1 MHVIRPQ
8 DLNRDRRGRPRRVAL
23 AMLLVGVVSLLLI
36 FFGPSSPIR
45 VGLLAATAAIGIG
58 VGAGWLLRALQPDHQ
73 LRRAEALIELLS
85 ATLGDDYTLIL
96 HPQLPVRDLERLDGI
111 LVGPGG
117 VRILTVREWHGRY
130 RVRARSWDYDTHTR
144 HGWIKCRTNPS
155 TDATAL
161 MFGVSRWAEAMA
173 LPEIN
178 LRPAIV
184 FPFSHS
190 QIVLE
195 EPSDEIITTDN
206 APWWAN
212 AYGRVMRVNEATA
225 ARVIQT
231 VLEAAEPSSGLGFT
245 SLADRGP

>member
-1 MHVIRPQ
+1 
-8 DLNRDRRGRPRRVAL
+8 
-23 AMLLVGVVSLLLI
+23 
-36 FFGPSSPIR
+36 
-45 VGLLAATAAIGIG
+45 
-58 VGAGWLLRALQPDHQ
+58 LQPDHQ
-73 LRRAEALIELLS
+73 LRRAEALVALLS
-85 ATLGDDYTLIL
+85 TTLGDDYTLIL

-117 VRILTVREWHGRY
+117 VRILTVRAWHGRY

-161 MFGVSRWAEAMA
+161 MFGVNRWAEMMA

-206 APWWAN
+206 APWWA
-212 AYGRVMRVNEATA
+212 
-225 ARVIQT
+225 
-231 VLEAAEPSSGLGFT
+231 
-245 SLADRGP
+245 